1 MIKDFMDIKRII
13 QEYYK
18 QCYAYIFDNVHEMDQ
33 LLERHNPPN
42 FIQEKIGI

>member
-18 QCYAYIFDNVHEMDQ
+18 CYAYKFDNVHEMDQ
-33 LLERHNPPN
+33 LLERHNPSVSY
-42 FIQEKIGI
+42 KKR